1 MEKIFEVIMAKNV
14 PKLMTDTKIH
24 IQETQKT
31 PKISTKKCTPRPI
44 LLKLQKTKNK
54 EEIKTNEN

>member
-1 MEKIFEVIMAKNV
+1 
-14 PKLMTDTKIH
+14 MTDTKIH

-31 PKISTKKCTPRPI
+31 PKKISTKKSTPRPI

-54 EEIKTNEN
+54 EEIKTNENWEN

>member
-1 MEKIFEVIMAKNV
+1 
-14 PKLMTDTKIH
+14 MTDTKIH

-31 PKISTKKCTPRPI
+31 PKKISTKKSTPRPI

-54 EEIKTNEN
+54 EEIKTNENWENQSLVDLPFIES